1 MWRKMKQNSTAMFEK
16 IKVKKTDESPQF
28 QEAHEHYTD
37 MKKCAKEFIEQ
48 AESFVNIVSKIIPD
62 FDEVCKNIKPV
73 MDTIDDPNAQ
83 EFSKCLEQMDAQLTS
98 NGQDFAAKITEQV
111 IGPVKV
117 LSSQMSELGK
127 VEKEHERM
135 SLLLEANKDKLAK
148 LTQKNK
154 KPKEIEKYQQKVQ
167 DKTKAVADLET
178 NFINDVQ
185 AHWDNRAVLLQKPLS
200 DLSVLMT
207 EFGAM
212 IRDAS
217 IPLQNNIGDE
227 LMNKDYQAEGT
238 N

>member
-16 IKVKKTDESPQF
+16 MKVKKTEESPEF
-28 QEAHEHYTD
+28 QEAHEHYAD
-37 MKKCAKEFIEQ
+37 MKKCSKDFIEQ
-48 AESFVNIVSKIIPD
+48 AESFVNLVSKIIPD

-73 MDTIDDPNAQ
+73 MDTIDDPKAQ
-83 EFSKCLEQMDAQLTS
+83 EFSKCLDQMDSQLTS
-98 NGQDFAAKITEQV
+98 NGQDFANKIIDQV
-111 IGPVKV
+111 IGPMKV
-117 LSSQMSELGK
+117 LSTQMTELGK

-167 DKTKAVADLET
+167 DKTKTVADLESS
-178 NFINDVQ
+178 FINDVQ
-185 AHWDNRAVLLQKPLS
+185 THWDNRAVLLQKPLS
-200 DLSVLMT
+200 DLSLLMT

-217 IPLQNNIGDE
+217 MPLQQNIGNE
-227 LMNKDYQAEGT
+227 LMNKEYQEDA